1 LRRFPDGALREL
13 IMKIDAVELRV
24 LKMRLLKPFRTSFG
38 VQQDRY
44 PLLVRLEIDGR
55 SHWGECVAGEG
66 PWYSYETVETAWQIL
81 KGYLLPAM
89 IGRELADVA
98 ALETLFAP
106 IRGHHMAKA
115 CLEMAFTAALAERAR
130 KPLAKFLG
138 GVRDRVET
146 GVSIGIQ
153 ATADELLEHIAA
165 RLAEGYRRIKVK
177 IEPGW
182 DVQAIG
188 AIRERYPEI
197 TLMADANSAY
207 DLDDAAHLAQLDPFR
222 LLMLEQPLAAG
233 DLVDHAALQQQ
244 LRTPICLDES
254 IESARDARQALQ
266 LGACQVINIK
276 PGRVGGFAESRR
288 IHDIAANGGVPVW
301 CGGMLETG
309 IGRACNVALATLPN
323 FRLPGDISASD
334 RYWAEDIVDP
344 PFVLQKGGTIA
355 VPTRWGLGVRVK
367 VELVDRLTVRRE
379 MVR

>member
-1 LRRFPDGALREL
+1 
-13 IMKIDAVELRV
+13 MKIDCVELRV

-55 SHWGECVAGEG
+55 SSWGECVAGEG
-66 PWYSYETVETAWQIL
+66 PWYSYETIETAWQIL
-81 KGYLLPAM
+81 KGYLLPAV
-89 IGRELADVA
+89 IGRELADID

-106 IRGHHMAKA
+106 VRGHHMAKA

-130 KPLAKFLG
+130 KPLATFLG

-153 ATADELLEHIAA
+153 ATTDELLENIGA

-182 DVQAIG
+182 DVTAIA

-197 TLMADANSAY
+197 ALMADANSAY
-207 DLDDAAHLAQLDPFR
+207 ELDDAAHLAQLDQFR

-233 DLVDHAALQQQ
+233 DLVDHAALQRQI
-244 LRTPICLDES
+244 RTPICLDES
-254 IESARDARQALQ
+254 IESARDARHALH

-334 RYWAEDIVDP
+334 RYWSEDIVDP

-355 VPTRWGLGVRVK
+355 VPTRWGLGVRIK

-379 MVR
+379 MIR

>member
-1 LRRFPDGALREL
+1 
-13 IMKIDAVELRV
+13 MKIDAVELRV

-44 PLLVRLEIDGR
+44 PLLVRLDIDGR
-55 SHWGECVAGEG
+55 SYWGECVAGEG
-66 PWYSYETVETAWQIL
+66 PWYSYETVETAWHIL
-81 KGYLLPAM
+81 KGYLLPAV
-89 IGRELADVA
+89 IGRDLATVE

-115 CLEMAFTAALAERAR
+115 CIEMAFTAALAERAR
-130 KPLAKFLG
+130 KPLATFLG

-153 ATADELLEHIAA
+153 ATVDELLDSIGSH
-165 RLAEGYRRIKVK
+165 LAQGYRRIKVK

-182 DVQAIG
+182 DVMAIG
-188 AIRERYPEI
+188 AIRQLYPEI

-207 DLDDAAHLAQLDPFR
+207 SLDDGAHLAQLDRFG

-233 DLVDHAALQQQ
+233 DLVDHAALQRQ

-254 IESARDARQALQ
+254 IESARDARQAVQ

-288 IHDIAANGGVPVW
+288 IHDIAANAGIPVW

-309 IGRACNVALATLPN
+309 IGRACNVALASLPN

-334 RYWAEDIVDP
+334 RYWAEDIVEP
-344 PFVLQKGGTIA
+344 PFTLQRGATIA
-355 VPTRWGLGVRVK
+355 IPTRWGLGVRVK
-367 VELVDRLTVRRE
+367 VDLVERLTVRRE

>member
-1 LRRFPDGALREL
+1 
-13 IMKIDAVELRV
+13 MKIDAVELRV

-38 VQQDRY
+38 VQQDRF
-44 PLLVRLEIDGR
+44 PLLVRLEIEGR

-66 PWYSYETVETAWQIL
+66 PWYSSETVETAWQIL
-81 KGYLLPAM
+81 KAYLVPAVL
-89 IGRELADVA
+89 GRDLAGPE

-106 IRGHHMAKA
+106 VRGHRMAKA
-115 CLEMAFTAALAERAR
+115 CIEMAFTAALAEHAR
-130 KPLAKFLG
+130 KPLAVFLG
-138 GVRDRVET
+138 GIKDRVET

-153 ATADELLEHIAA
+153 ATVDELLEAVGTH
-165 RLAEGYRRIKVK
+165 LSQGYRRIKVK

-182 DVQAIG
+182 DVAAIA

-207 DLDDAAHLAQLDPFR
+207 ELDDAAHLAQLDRFG

-233 DLVDHAALQQQ
+233 DLVDHAALQRQ

-254 IESARDARQALQ
+254 IEDARDARQALQ
-266 LGACQVINIK
+266 IGACRVINIK

-288 IHDIAANGGVPVW
+288 VHDIATNAGVPVW

-309 IGRACNVALATLPN
+309 IGRACNIALATLPS

-334 RYWAEDIVDP
+334 RYWAEDIVEP
-344 PFVLQKGGTIA
+344 PFVLQRGGTIS

-367 VELVDRLTVRRE
+367 VDLVERLTVRRE
-379 MVR
+379 MIR

>member
-1 LRRFPDGALREL
+1 
-13 IMKIDAVELRV
+13 MKIDCVELRV

-55 SHWGECVAGEG
+55 SYWGECVAGEG
-66 PWYSYETVETAWQIL
+66 PWYSYETIETAWQIL
-81 KGYLLPAM
+81 KGYLLPAV
-89 IGRELADVA
+89 IGRELADID

-106 IRGHHMAKA
+106 VRGHHMAKA

-130 KPLAKFLG
+130 KPLATFLG

-153 ATADELLEHIAA
+153 ATTDELLENIGA

-182 DVQAIG
+182 DVTAIA

-197 TLMADANSAY
+197 ALMADANSAY
-207 DLDDAAHLAQLDPFR
+207 ELDDAAHLAQLDQFR

-233 DLVDHAALQQQ
+233 DLVDHAALQRQI
-244 LRTPICLDES
+244 RTPICLDES
-254 IESARDARQALQ
+254 IESARDARHALH

-334 RYWAEDIVDP
+334 RYWSEDIVDP

-355 VPTRWGLGVRVK
+355 VPTRWGLGVRIK

>member
-1 LRRFPDGALREL
+1 
-13 IMKIDAVELRV
+13 MKISAVELRV
-24 LKMRLLKPFRTSFG
+24 LKMRMLKPFRTSFG

-44 PLLVRLEIDGR
+44 PLLVRLDIDGR

-81 KGYLLPAM
+81 KGYLLPAVV
-89 IGRELADVA
+89 GRELANVD
-98 ALETLFAP
+98 ALERLFAP

-115 CLEMAFTAALAERAR
+115 CIEMAFTAALAEQAR
-130 KPLAKFLG
+130 KPLATFLG

-153 ATADELLEHIAA
+153 ATVDELLESIGSH
-165 RLAEGYRRIKVK
+165 LAQGYRRIKVK

-182 DVQAIG
+182 DLMAIG
-188 AIRERYPEI
+188 AIREHYPEI

-207 DLDDAAHLAQLDPFR
+207 GLDDAAHLAQLDRFG
-222 LLMLEQPLAAG
+222 LLMLEQPLVAG
-233 DLVDHAALQQQ
+233 DLVDHAALQRQI
-244 LRTPICLDES
+244 RTPICLDES
-254 IESARDARQALQ
+254 IESARDARQAVQ

-276 PGRVGGFAESRR
+276 PGRVGGFAEARR
-288 IHDIAANGGVPVW
+288 IHDIAANVGMPVW

-334 RYWAEDIVDP
+334 RYWAEDIVEP
-344 PFVLQKGGTIA
+344 PFVLQRGATIA

-367 VELVDRLTVRRE
+367 VDLVERLTVRRD

>member
-1 LRRFPDGALREL
+1 
-13 IMKIDAVELRV
+13 MKIEAVELRV

-44 PLLVRLEIDGR
+44 PLLIRLEIDGH

-66 PWYSYETVETAWQIL
+66 PWYSSETVETAWQIL
-81 KGYLLPAM
+81 KGYLLPSV
-89 IGRELADVA
+89 IGRDLANVD
-98 ALETLFAP
+98 ALETLLAP
-106 IRGHHMAKA
+106 VRGHRMAKA
-115 CLEMAFTAALAERAR
+115 CVEMAFTAALAEHAR
-130 KPLAKFLG
+130 KPLATFLG

-153 ATADELLEHIAA
+153 ATIDELLDSIGAQ
-165 RLAEGYRRIKVK
+165 LALGYRRIKVK

-182 DVQAIG
+182 DVATIA
-188 AIRERYPEI
+188 AIREKYPEI

-207 DLDDAAHLAQLDPFR
+207 ELDDAAHLAQLDRFG

-233 DLVDHAALQQQ
+233 DLVDHAALQRQM
-244 LRTPICLDES
+244 RTPICLDES

-266 LGACQVINIK
+266 LGACRVINIK

-288 IHDIAANGGVPVW
+288 IHDLAAHAGVPVW

-309 IGRACNVALATLPN
+309 IGRAANVALATLPN

-334 RYWAEDIVDP
+334 RYWAEDIVEP
-344 PFVLQKGGTIA
+344 PFVLARGGTIS

-367 VELVDRLTVRRE
+367 VDLVDRLTVRRE

>member
-1 LRRFPDGALREL
+1 V
-13 IMKIDAVELRV
+13 KIDAVELRV

-81 KGYLLPAM
+81 KGYLLPVV
-89 IGRELADVA
+89 IDRELTDVD
-98 ALETLFAP
+98 ALESIFAP
-106 IRGHHMAKA
+106 VRGHHMAKA
-115 CLEMAFTAALAERAR
+115 CIEMAFTAALAERAR
-130 KPLAKFLG
+130 KPLARFLG
-138 GVRDRVET
+138 GSRERVEA

-153 ATADELLEHIAA
+153 ATTDELLDLIGQH
-165 RLAEGYRRIKVK
+165 LAQGYRRIKVK

-182 DVQAIG
+182 DIAAIE
-188 AIRERYPEI
+188 AIRTRYPEI

-207 DLDDAAHLAQLDPFR
+207 SLDDAAHLAELDRFG

-233 DLVDHAALQQQ
+233 DLVDHAALQRQ

-266 LGACQVINIK
+266 LGACQVINLK

-288 IHDIAANGGVPVW
+288 IHDIAERAGIPVW

-334 RYWAEDIVDP
+334 RYWAEDIVEP
-344 PFVLQKGGTIA
+344 AFVLQKGGTIP

-367 VELVDRLTVRRE
+367 VDLVDRLTVRRE
-379 MVR
+379 TIR

>member
-1 LRRFPDGALREL
+1 
-13 IMKIDAVELRV
+13 MKIEAVELRL

-66 PWYSYETVETAWQIL
+66 PWYSSETADTAWQIL
-81 KGYLLPAM
+81 EAYLIPAVVGRDLP
-89 IGRELADVA
+89 GAD

-106 IRGHHMAKA
+106 VRGHHMAKA
-115 CLEMAFTAALAERAR
+115 CIEMAFTAALAEQAR
-130 KPLAKFLG
+130 KPLATFLG
-138 GVRDRVET
+138 GVKDRVEA

-153 ATADELLEHIAA
+153 ATLDELLDTIGVH
-165 RLAEGYRRIKVK
+165 LSEGYRRIKVK

-182 DVQAIG
+182 DVAVIAG
-188 AIRERYPEI
+188 IRERYPEI

-207 DLDDAAHLAQLDPFR
+207 ELDDAAHLAQLDRFG
-222 LLMLEQPLAAG
+222 LLMLEQPLAGG
-233 DLVDHAALQQQ
+233 DLIDHAALQRQ

-254 IESARDARQALQ
+254 IEDGRDARQALQ
-266 LGACQVINIK
+266 IGACQVINIK

-288 IHDIAANGGVPVW
+288 IHDIAKNAGVPVW

-309 IGRACNVALATLPN
+309 IGRACNVALSTLPN

-334 RYWAEDIVDP
+334 RYWAEDIVEP
-344 PFVLQKGGTIA
+344 AFVLQRGGTIS

-367 VELVDRLTVRRE
+367 VDLVERLTVRRE
-379 MVR
+379 LIR

>member
-1 LRRFPDGALREL
+1 
-13 IMKIDAVELRV
+13 MKIDAVELRV

-55 SHWGECVAGEG
+55 SQWGECVAGEG

-81 KGYLLPAM
+81 KGYLVPAV
-89 IGRELADVA
+89 IGRDLAGVD

-106 IRGHHMAKA
+106 VRGHHMAKA
-115 CLEMAFTAALAERAR
+115 AIEMAFTTALAEYAR
-130 KPLAKFLG
+130 KPLGTFLG

-153 ATADELLEHIAA
+153 ATIDELLDNIGVH
-165 RLAEGYRRIKVK
+165 LSQGYRRIKVK

-182 DVQAIG
+182 DVMTIA
-188 AIRERYPEI
+188 AIRQRYPEI

-207 DLDDAAHLAQLDPFR
+207 TLDDAPHLAQLDQFG
-222 LLMLEQPLAAG
+222 LLMLEQPLTAG
-233 DLVDHAALQQQ
+233 DLVDHANLQRQ

-254 IESARDARQALQ
+254 IESAREARQALE
-266 LGACQVINIK
+266 LGSCRVINIK

-288 IHDIAANGGVPVW
+288 IHDLASNVGVPVW

-309 IGRACNVALATLPN
+309 IGRACNVALASLPN

-334 RYWAEDIVDP
+334 RYWAEDIVEP
-344 PFVLQKGGTIA
+344 PFILQRGGTIS

-367 VELVDRLTVRRE
+367 VDLVERLTVRRE
-379 MVR
+379 MIR

>member
-1 LRRFPDGALREL
+1 
-13 IMKIDAVELRV
+13 MKIDAVELRL

-66 PWYSYETVETAWQIL
+66 PWYSYETVETAWQML
-81 KGYLLPAM
+81 KGYLLPAVL
-89 IGRELADVA
+89 GRELADVA
-98 ALETLFAP
+98 ALEALFAP
-106 IRGHHMAKA
+106 VRGHHMAKA
-115 CLEMAFTAALAERAR
+115 AIEMALTVAFAEHAR

-138 GVRDRVET
+138 GSRDRVET

-153 ATADELLEHIAA
+153 ATVDDLLAMVDGH
-165 RLAEGYRRIKVK
+165 LSEGYRRIKIK
-177 IEPGW
+177 IEPGF
-182 DVQAIG
+182 DVNAV
-188 AIRERYPEI
+188 AAVRERYPEI
-197 TLMADANSAY
+197 MLMADANSAY
-207 DLDDAAHLAQLDPFR
+207 DLEDAGHLAQLDRFG

-233 DLVDHAALQQQ
+233 DLVDHAALQRQ

-254 IESARDARQALQ
+254 IESARDARHALE
-266 LGACQVINIK
+266 LGACRVINIK

-288 IHDIAANGGVPVW
+288 IHDLATQAGIPVW

-334 RYWAEDIVDP
+334 RYWAEDIVEP
-344 PFVLQKGGTIA
+344 PFVLQKGGTIQA
-355 VPTRWGLGVRVK
+355 PTRWGLGVRVK
-367 VELVDRLTVRRE
+367 VDLVERLTVRRE
-379 MVR
+379 VIRG

>member
-1 LRRFPDGALREL
+1 
-13 IMKIDAVELRV
+13 MKIEAVELRL

-81 KGYLLPAM
+81 KGYLLPAV
-89 IGRELADVA
+89 IGRDLPDVD
-98 ALETLFAP
+98 ALETLFVP
-106 IRGHHMAKA
+106 VRGHHMAKA
-115 CLEMAFTAALAERAR
+115 CLEMAFTGALAEHAR
-130 KPLAKFLG
+130 KPLAAFLG
-138 GVRDRVET
+138 GVRERVET

-153 ATADELLEHIAA
+153 ASVDELLDNIGSQ
-165 RLAEGYRRIKVK
+165 LALGYRRIKVK

-182 DVQAIG
+182 DVMTIG
-188 AIRERYPEI
+188 AIRARYPEI

-207 DLDDAAHLAQLDPFR
+207 SLEDGAHLAQLDAFG
-222 LLMLEQPLAAG
+222 LLMLEQPLATG
-233 DLVDHAALQQQ
+233 DLIDHAALQREM
-244 LRTPICLDES
+244 RTPICLDES

-266 LGACQVINIK
+266 LGACRVINIK

-288 IHDIAANGGVPVW
+288 IHDIAANAGVPVW

-334 RYWAEDIVDP
+334 RYWAEDIVEP
-344 PFVLQKGGTIA
+344 PFVLQRGGTIS

-367 VELVDRLTVRRE
+367 VDLVERLTVRRE
-379 MVR
+379 LVR

>member
-1 LRRFPDGALREL
+1 
-13 IMKIDAVELRV
+13 MKIDCVELRV
-24 LKMRLLKPFRTSFG
+24 LKMRLLEPFRTSFG

-55 SHWGECVAGEG
+55 SYWGECVAGEG
-66 PWYSYETVETAWQIL
+66 PWYSYETIETAWQIL
-81 KGYLLPAM
+81 KGYLLPAVV
-89 IGRELADVA
+89 GRELADVD

-106 IRGHHMAKA
+106 VRGHHMAKA
-115 CLEMAFTAALAERAR
+115 CLEMALTAALAERAR
-130 KPLAKFLG
+130 KPLATFLG

-153 ATADELLEHIAA
+153 ATTDELLENIGA

-182 DVQAIG
+182 DVTAIA

-207 DLDDAAHLAQLDPFR
+207 DLDDAAHLAQLDRFR

-233 DLVDHAALQQQ
+233 DLVDHAALQRQ
-244 LRTPICLDES
+244 LRTPICLDEI

-288 IHDIAANGGVPVW
+288 SHDIAANGGVPGW
-301 CGGMLETG
+301 GGGMLETG
-309 IGRACNVALATLPN
+309 IGRARNGAPATLPHL
-323 FRLPGDISASD
+323 RVPGDSSASG
-334 RYWAEDIVDP
+334 R
-344 PFVLQKGGTIA
+344 
-355 VPTRWGLGVRVK
+355 
-367 VELVDRLTVRRE
+367 
-379 MVR
+379 

>member
-1 LRRFPDGALREL
+1 
-13 IMKIDAVELRV
+13 MKIQAAELLL

-44 PLLVRLEIDGR
+44 PLLLRLEIDDR

-66 PWYSYETVETAWQIL
+66 PWYSYETVETAWHVL
-81 KGYLLPAM
+81 RTYLLPAA
-89 IGRELADVA
+89 IGRELPDVA
-98 ALETLFAP
+98 ALEALFTP
-106 IRGHHMAKA
+106 VRGHRMAKA
-115 CLEMAFTAALAERAR
+115 AVEMAFTAALAERAR
-130 KPLAKFLG
+130 KPLAKYLG
-138 GVRDRVET
+138 GVRERVET

-153 ATADELLEHIAA
+153 ARVDDLLEAIGTFL
-165 RLAEGYRRIKVK
+165 REGYRRIKVK

-182 DVQAIG
+182 DVSAI
-188 AIRERYPEI
+188 AAVRERYPEI

-207 DLDDAAHLAQLDPFR
+207 ALEDAPHLAELDRFG
-222 LLMLEQPLAAG
+222 LLMLEQPLAPG
-233 DLVDHAALQQQ
+233 DLVDHAALQRQ

-254 IESARDARQALQ
+254 IESARDARHALE
-266 LGACQVINIK
+266 LGACRVINIK

-288 IHDIAANGGVPVW
+288 IHDLAADAGIPVW

-334 RYWAEDIVDP
+334 RYWAEDIVEP
-344 PFVLQKGGTIA
+344 AFVLQKGGTIE

-367 VELVDRLTVRRE
+367 LDLVERLTVRRE
-379 MVR
+379 SIRG

>member
-1 LRRFPDGALREL
+1 
-13 IMKIDAVELRV
+13 MKIDVVELRV

-55 SHWGECVAGEG
+55 SHGGECVAGEG
-66 PWYSYETVETAWQIL
+66 PGSSSDPVEPAWQIL

-106 IRGHHMAKA
+106 IRGHNMAKA

-153 ATADELLEHIAA
+153 ATTDELLEHIAA
-165 RLAEGYRRIKVK
+165 RLAEGYPRVKAK

-188 AIRERYPEI
+188 AIRERHPEI

-207 DLDDAAHLAQLDPFR
+207 DLDDAAHLAQLDRFR

-233 DLVDHAALQQQ
+233 DLVDHAALQRQ

-254 IESARDARQALQ
+254 IESARDARLALQ

-276 PGRVGGFAESRR
+276 PGRVGR
-288 IHDIAANGGVPVW
+288 VPQW
-301 CGGMLETG
+301 
-309 IGRACNVALATLPN
+309 P
-323 FRLPGDISASD
+323 P
-334 RYWAEDIVDP
+334 DP
-344 PFVLQKGGTIA
+344 AI
-355 VPTRWGLGVRVK
+355 
-367 VELVDRLTVRRE
+367 
-379 MVR
+379 

>member
-1 LRRFPDGALREL
+1 
-13 IMKIDAVELRV
+13 MKIEAVELRV

-55 SHWGECVAGEG
+55 SSWAECVAGEG

-81 KGYLLPAM
+81 KGYLLPAV
-89 IGRELADVA
+89 IGRELADVD

-153 ATADELLEHIAA
+153 ATTDDLLEQIAA
-165 RLAEGYRRIKVK
+165 RLADGYRRIKVK

-207 DLDDAAHLAQLDPFR
+207 ELDDAAHLAQLDRFR
-222 LLMLEQPLAAG
+222 LLMLEQPLGAG
-233 DLVDHAALQQQ
+233 DLVDHAALQRQ

-254 IESARDARQALQ
+254 IESARDARHALQ

-334 RYWAEDIVDP
+334 RYWAQDIVEP

-355 VPTRWGLGVRVK
+355 VPTRWGLGVRVN
-367 VELVDRLTVRRE
+367 VELVDRLTVRQE